1 MTKPD
6 ERDKYIG
13 VVAMFPDYLT
23 IVAHILKMNIE
34 KVTIKKVVNGG
45 FGLSHLPSGQIILVQ
60 RALPTEIVEVSIEK
74 TKKNYLFGQIR
85 QIIKPHRARR
95 EAPCKYYSHCGG
107 CNLQHCNTATQ
118 ITIKNDILLDLLQ
131 RSSDAR
137 VRNAVNLLLAP
148 VAPPSAFGYRQRIR
162 LQVDKHG
169 EIGFRQFRSHK
180 VVSIDSCLLA
190 EEPLNKSLG
199 KLRELA
205 DFHNLAALATEI
217 ELQLNPQSG
226 KVVCLFHFIRKPR
239 PADIT
244 AARSICSDLQ
254 SMERIFFSGEKFPI
268 IGPYGQEEKSPG
280 RHLLVCYP
288 EIKKRSPPLNLL
300 WEAGGFCQV
309 NLQQNKQLIKI
320 VFEFCNVTGE
330 ETILDLFCGMGN
342 FSIPLAGQAKEVTG
356 IEGQGSSIRCAKLN
370 AVING
375 LTNTMFIKSP
385 IHTGCKKLLEQ
396 EAHFDCVIIDPPR
409 QGAPA
414 LATDLA
420 MLAKKRLVYIS
431 CDPAT
436 LCRDLADLTRA
447 GFDIKK
453 IQPIDMFP
461 QTHHIETVVL
471 LEKSL

>member
-1 MTKPD
+1 
-6 ERDKYIG
+6 
-13 VVAMFPDYLT
+13 
-23 IVAHILKMNIE
+23 MNIK

-60 RALPTEIVEVSIEK
+60 RVLPTEIVEVSIEK

-85 QIIKPHRARR
+85 QIIKPHQARR

-107 CNLQHCNTATQ
+107 CNLQHCDTATQ
-118 ITIKNDILLDLLQ
+118 ITIKKEILLDLLQ

-137 VRNAVNLLLAP
+137 IREAVNLLRDP
-148 VAPPSAFGYRQRIR
+148 VASLSALGYRQRIR

-190 EEPLNKSLG
+190 EEPINKSLG
-199 KLRELA
+199 KLRELT
-205 DFHNLAALATEI
+205 DFHKLAALATEI

-226 KVVCLFHFIRKPR
+226 KIVCLIHFTRKPR

-244 AARSICSDLQ
+244 AARLICSDLQ
-254 SMERIFFSGEKFPI
+254 LVERIFFSGKDFPI
-268 IGPYGQEEKSPG
+268 MGPYGLEEKSPG
-280 RHLLVCYP
+280 RHLLVHYP
-288 EIKKRSPPLNLL
+288 KIVTGSPPLNLL

-309 NLQQNKQLIKI
+309 NLQQNKQLINI
-320 VFEFCNVTGE
+320 VLEFCNLTGE
-330 ETILDLFCGMGN
+330 ETVLDLFCGMGN
-342 FSIPLAGQAKEVTG
+342 FSIPLARQAKKVTG
-356 IEGQGSSIRCAKLN
+356 IEGQGSSIRSAKSN
-370 AVING
+370 AVNNG

-396 EAHFDCVIIDPPR
+396 GTRFDCVIIDPPR

-414 LATDLA
+414 LAADLA
-420 MLAKKRLVYIS
+420 VLSKKRLVYIS

-436 LCRDLADLTRA
+436 LCRDLADLTQA

-471 LEKSL
+471 LEKPI